1 MTAGIT
7 FAALLSGSLLHGQ
20 VQSDAD
26 ASGNLPPAS
35 GNAAAGAEADT
46 NLPPPPPSA
55 SGRADVEAD
64 ANARDAKANADGKT
78 DARANPNVDSN
89 PNPNVDAR
97 SGAELES
104 NSGADRGRA
113 NAAPRN
119 RTEAGQRSRVR
130 NSANRAALGVRF
142 HAGAGDNLTI
152 GEVLPGSP
160 AARIGLQPGDR
171 IVSVNGQTY
180 QDTNAFVDAA
190 GALSLDEDAEIV
202 YLRDGVE
209 QTATA
214 RLAPWNSIYGGTAAR
229 THTTLRPSFENGAP
243 LPADV
248 QAQGHVQPGYV
259 MPHYGQY
266 GTFPQQRFYRFG
278 YRGWD
283 DDDLDDCFD
292 D

>member
-1 MTAGIT
+1 MTRTWMTTGIT
-7 FAALLSGSLLHGQ
+7 LAALLSGSLLHAQ
-20 VQSDAD
+20 VQSDTD
-26 ASGNLPPAS
+26 ASGNLPPAR
-35 GNAAAGAEADT
+35 GNAAGGAEADT
-46 NLPPPPPSA
+46 NLPPAPPRA

-64 ANARDAKANADGKT
+64 ANAADAKANADANA
-78 DARANPNVDSN
+78 DARA
-89 PNPNVDAR
+89 NPNVDAR
-97 SGAELES
+97 SGAEFDS
-104 NSGADRGRA
+104 NS
-113 NAAPRN
+113 PRS
-119 RTEAGQRSRVR
+119 RTEAGQRSTVR

-142 HAGAGDNLTI
+142 HAGTGDNLTI

-160 AARIGLQPGDR
+160 AARIGLRPGDR

-180 QDTNAFVDAA
+180 QDMNAFVDAA

-229 THTTLRPSFENGAP
+229 THTTLRPSFDNGAP
-243 LPADV
+243 LPAGV
-248 QAQGHVQPGYV
+248 QAQGQVQPGYV

-266 GTFPQQRFYRFG
+266 GTFPQQPFYRFG

-283 DDDLDDCFD
+283 DDCFD